1 MAKSGDESPG
11 TPSVNWSRETC
22 WLARSWKTVKGTGA
36 SVDVRRNGTYRIL
49 GQASDEVFILRIVAK
64 GALGY

>member
-1 MAKSGDESPG
+1 M
-11 TPSVNWSRETC
+11 NWSRETC

-36 SVDVRRNGTYRIL
+36 SADVQRNGTYRIL